1 MLKTKQPKVSDEA
14 EPSEELVR
22 LRAENAVLQK
32 TLQEGTCMCV
42 CVNVCMCVC
51 ACVGACV
58 CIKWSYVSAHHSEE
72 GAAGDTE

>member
-1 MLKTKQPKVSDEA
+1 MLYYRRPYRKVHVCVCD
-14 EPSEELVR
+14 
-22 LRAENAVLQK
+22 
-32 TLQEGTCMCV
+32 V
-42 CVNVCMCVC
+42 CVNVCMCMC